1 MVSHSCLWLDLPG
14 MVLYLWVVNR
24 YTVPGITDGG
34 RARMIGG
41 SNKASLSSMLIL
53 CSVFAS
59 FPSFGSD
66 HSLSYACE
74 NKGATRYVEV
84 VSGSGFACRVKYTKS
99 SVTTF
104 PWEAR
109 NDADYCRAKA
119 LELVEKL
126 GSLGWECDSGE
137 DVRSILVAQIERY
150 DRYIKILNNVGK
162 TCYFYPGEAQFG
174 NLCGDQ
180 RDEAVIIYTC
190 DADVDIWNQHLAVFL
205 EVETEPLITE
215 VGGSEYRLVS
225 SYHIE
230 NDRVIMET
238 EKIDPEANSTA
249 TRSPVE
255 QSSIQCQYSA
265 ASQWELIEE

>member
-1 MVSHSCLWLDLPG
+1 
-14 MVLYLWVVNR
+14 
-24 YTVPGITDGG
+24 
-34 RARMIGG
+34 MIGG
-41 SNKASLSSMLIL
+41 SNKAYLSSMLVF
-53 CSVFAS
+53 CSVCAS
-59 FPSFGSD
+59 LPSLGSED
-66 HSLSYACE
+66 SLSYACE

-84 VSGSGFACRVKYTKS
+84 VSDSEFACRVKYTKS

-109 NDADYCRAKA
+109 NDADYCDSKA
-119 LELVEKL
+119 IDLVEKL
-126 GSLGWECDSGE
+126 ISLGWECDSGE

-174 NLCGDQ
+174 NLCGDE

-190 DADVDIWNQHLAVFL
+190 DADVDTWNQHLAVFL

-215 VGGSEYRLVS
+215 VGGSDYRLVS
-225 SYHIE
+225 SYQID
-230 NDRVIMET
+230 NDRVMMET
-238 EKIDPEANSTA
+238 EKIDPEANPSA
-249 TRSPVE
+249 ARSPVE
-255 QSSIQCQYSA
+255 QTSIQCQYSS